1 MQARR
6 FKSGKDIFG
15 QGSVFKIKNITFNG
29 SSKKSF
35 KFKDFYPEADIDNI
49 EYAVVC
55 TQDCDI
61 EQGKVTHI
69 NFALLEPI
77 QRKKKENPIRF
88 LDVDF
93 KSLLISFEGF
103 NFYSLDSFSQLK
115 SRVSE
120 LLDNTNAHYM
130 FVNLSGKFYFINLSK
145 MYPIKFEHLEEI
157 KKKRK
162 FQLDGSFKHLLG
174 WKLAYLYGRVGVDV
188 YTKDKKDE
196 MTRKI
201 LKLVG
206 DSIKSSWP
214 EETFELE
221 DSQLKEL
228 KSPIGTYNSN
238 KKSGKK
244 VEELGKKIFSQLETY
259 GVVKKQDSTIAE

>member
-6 FKSGKDIFG
+6 FNSKKDFFG
-15 QGSVFKIKNITFNG
+15 QGSVFKIKNIAFSG
-29 SSKKSF
+29 ASKKLF
-35 KFKDFYPEADIDNI
+35 KFKDFYPEADIVNI

-69 NFALLEPI
+69 NFALMEPI
-77 QRKKKENPIRF
+77 QRQKKENPIRF

-93 KSLLISFEGF
+93 KSLLIPFEGF

-145 MYPIKFEHLEEI
+145 MYPIKFEHLDEI
-157 KKKRK
+157 KKKGK

-188 YTKDKKDE
+188 YSKEQKEDMTK
-196 MTRKI
+196 KI

-206 DSIKSSWP
+206 DSVKSSWP
-214 EETFELE
+214 EETFEL
-221 DSQLKEL
+221 DDIQLKEL
-228 KSPIGTYNSN
+228 KSLIGTYNSN
-238 KKSGKK
+238 KKNGKK

-259 GVVKKQDSTIAE
+259 GVVKKQDSTTD